1 MIRVKV
7 KSVSSKEEEQV
18 VIECV
23 SMTQD
28 FVDIRNY
35 CLSKGN
41 YLIGYSNT
49 NHQHQICFDEI
60 LYFEAVGENV
70 FAYTLSDV
78 FEIKKRLYELEEEL
92 APYKF
97 IRCSKA
103 FLICLLKIDYIR
115 PAFNGRYCAH
125 MKNGEDVI
133 ISRKYAQIVK
143 KTIMEEL

>member
-1 MIRVKV
+1 MIKVKV

-18 VIECV
+18 TIECM

-28 FVDIRNY
+28 FIDIKNY

-41 YLIGYSNT
+41 YLIGYSDI
-49 NHQHQICFDEI
+49 NHQHQIRFDDI
-60 LYFEAVGENV
+60 LYFEAVEEKV
-70 FAYTLSDV
+70 FAYTLTDV
-78 FEIKKRLYELEEEL
+78 FEIKKRLYELEKEL
-92 APYKF
+92 AQYKF
-97 IRCSKA
+97 IRCSKS

-115 PAFNGRYCAH
+115 PAFNGRYCAR

>member
-1 MIRVKV
+1 MIKVTVKN
-7 KSVSSKEEEQV
+7 VSSKEEEQV

-28 FVDIRNY
+28 FADIKNY

-41 YLIGYSNT
+41 YLTGYSDDNC
-49 NHQHQICFDEI
+49 QHRVRHDDI
-60 LYFEAVGENV
+60 LYFEAVGEKV
-70 FAYTLSDV
+70 FAYTLTEI
-78 FEIKKRLYELEEEL
+78 FEVKKRLYELEEAL
-92 APYKF
+92 APQHF

-103 FLICLLKIDYIR
+103 FLICLTKIESIR
-115 PAFNGRYCAH
+115 PALNGRYCAR

-133 ISRKYAQIVK
+133 ISRKYARSVK